1 MENIKHNR
9 SYLVFLFGLFLTQ
22 RAQNKLL
29 IIKVYLPNRLIRLV
43 NDRSITALAHLV
55 CSSFIIFPSDF
66 LPSRNFASV
75 NFRISSCDLQAL
87 VWRNGQRHR
96 ANVGAGIIRIR
107 HCLPWRIKR
116 YPDLRIDS
124 KSEGIS
130 SRDTFH
136 VARIIL
142 RHAVEDECL
151 LGTSFA

>member
-1 MENIKHNR
+1 MENTKHNR

-66 LPSRNFASV
+66 LPGRNFASV

-87 VWRNGQRHR
+87 VWRNGQRHG
-96 ANVGAGIIRIR
+96 ANVGARIVRIR
-107 HCLPWRIKR
+107 HSLPWMIKR
-116 YPDLRIDS
+116 YPDWESIQNLR
-124 KSEGIS
+124 E
-130 SRDTFH
+130 SRPEIRSTLL
-136 VARIIL
+136 AL

-151 LGTSFA
+151 WTSFA